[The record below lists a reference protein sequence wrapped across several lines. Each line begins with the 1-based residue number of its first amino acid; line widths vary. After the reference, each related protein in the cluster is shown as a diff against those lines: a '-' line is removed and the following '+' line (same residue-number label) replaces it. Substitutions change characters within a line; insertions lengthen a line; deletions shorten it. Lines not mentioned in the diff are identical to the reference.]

1 MSSAGGPTTGAS
13 WTQKPERSNLAIL
26 RFMVWLSLRLGR
38 RASRIVLYGIAAYF
52 LVFAPAARR
61 ASRAYLARA
70 LGRRP
75 KVADGF
81 RHVLSFATTIH
92 DRVYL
97 LNERFDLFDIEIVGE
112 DLIRAAGVSGQG
124 VLLMGAHHGSFE
136 AMRALGRQRNDPVIT
151 VLMYEENARMVNATL
166 AAINPLAT
174 QDIIP
179 LGRMDSMLQAQEK
192 LAAGHVVGM
201 LADRGL
207 GDDPKRTVDFL
218 GAPAPFPIGPF
229 RVAAMLRRPV
239 LFCTSAAIATEST
252 SSRWPISPRSDA
264 TSATQRLP
272 KRNAAM
278 SSNWSATVVT
288 HRITGS
294 TFTISG
300 RMDGNETPEI
310 AWRTVMADFH
320 GLAGDRLRRHLGR

>member
-207 GDDPKRTVDFL
+207 GDDPKRAVDFL

-239 LFCTSAAIATEST
+239 LFMVGLYLGGNRYRINFEPLADFSTVGRDQRDAAITE
-252 SSRWPISPRSDA
+252 A
-264 TSATQRLP
+264 QRRYVEQLERYCREAP
-272 KRNAAM
+272 Y
-278 SSNWSATVVT
+278 NW
-288 HRITGS
+288 
-294 TFTISG
+294 FNFYDFWQDG
-300 RMDGNETPEI
+300 RQ
-310 AWRTVMADFH
+310 
-320 GLAGDRLRRHLGR
+320 